1 LGVLAGEAAFLASGR
16 DGVMLHPT
24 MIYGAAGEDNVRRLA
39 ALLRRLPVVPLPG
52 GGRAL
57 VQPIYQDDVTRCVVA
72 ALGRAWAGPR
82 SMVIAGPVAVSYAAF
97 VQAVARAAGLGRV
110 RIVAVPGWVVMAGS
124 FVTRLPGFPKVGV
137 GEVRRLMEDKGFDV
151 GDMREVL
158 GVEPVGLAVG
168 LARSF
173 G

>member
-1 LGVLAGEAAFLASGR
+1 MGGVRF
-16 DGVMLHPT
+16 
-24 MIYGAAGEDNVRRLA
+24 
-39 ALLRRLPVVPLPG
+39 
-52 GGRAL
+52 
-57 VQPIYQDDVTRCVVA
+57 
-72 ALGRAWAGPR
+72 
-82 SMVIAGPVAVSYAAF
+82 VAV
-97 VQAVARAAGLGRV
+97 R
-110 RIVAVPGWVVMAGS
+110 GWVVMAGS